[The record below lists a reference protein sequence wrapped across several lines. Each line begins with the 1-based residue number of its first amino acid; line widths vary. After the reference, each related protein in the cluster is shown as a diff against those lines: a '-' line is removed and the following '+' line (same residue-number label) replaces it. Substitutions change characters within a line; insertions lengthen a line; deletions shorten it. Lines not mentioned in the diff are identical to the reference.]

1 MKKIALKQ
9 YLALKKGNDKFEETQ
24 TVYNNT
30 QFLSTKEFVKILE
43 AKDGNVL
50 KPIYKDENYYV
61 VKLNNKI
68 TPQPLPFKDVKSK
81 INKEYIASK
90 KAELLDSK
98 AKDIMKNFSGEDIGY
113 INRNSDIQIKNLT
126 KDETSKLIQN
136 IFSSVSK
143 TNYINLNNKIV
154 VYKITDSRIS
164 TYDKNNDQ
172 FVKSS
177 IQGAKTNLIS
187 TNLLDKLKNKYDVK
201 SYLTE

>member
-1 MKKIALKQ
+1 
-9 YLALKKGNDKFEETQ
+9 
-24 TVYNNT
+24 
-30 QFLSTKEFVKILE
+30 
-43 AKDGNVL
+43 
-50 KPIYKDENYYV
+50 
-61 VKLNNKI
+61 
-68 TPQPLPFKDVKSK
+68 
-81 INKEYIASK
+81 
-90 KAELLDSK
+90 
-98 AKDIMKNFSGEDIGY
+98 MKNFSGEDIGY